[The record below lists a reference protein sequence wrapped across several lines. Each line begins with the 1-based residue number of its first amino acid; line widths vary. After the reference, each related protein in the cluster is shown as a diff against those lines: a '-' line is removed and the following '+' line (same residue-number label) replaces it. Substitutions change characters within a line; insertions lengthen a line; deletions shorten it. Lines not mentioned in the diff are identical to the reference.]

1 MINWNKKPY
10 SQDEFREAWGKATFA
25 DDAACTLGI
34 SVSTGSMKTLNRIA
48 EELELPT
55 LPLWNKNFTP
65 EEFTEAWNNSITVQ
79 EVAHKL
85 NAANSRGFK
94 ELATILKL
102 PEKADNTTVS
112 YSKEAFIS
120 AWEECDHLDEV
131 ADFLEVST
139 SKQSLAKL
147 LRVARSLGLP
157 AKKIKIHTTDTG
169 EDASAIIADW
179 IDWHTA
185 HYQVAP
191 LDTQVKISARKV
203 KELITA
209 KYGTPSIKWGLFQW
223 TLAVHRGYM
232 DPNVIT
238 TMTHKHH
245 LAHNPQAAAMAAALE
260 TQNEVS
266 DNRQLTDNTRQAP
279 VIEAKKW

>member
-10 SQDEFREAWGKATFA
+10 SQDEFREAWQNATFA
-25 DDAACTLGI
+25 DDAARTLGI
-34 SVSTGSMKTLNRIA
+34 NVSTGSLKTLNRIA
-48 EELELPT
+48 EELSLST
-55 LPLWNKNFTP
+55 LPLWNRTFTP
-65 EEFTEAWNNSITVQ
+65 EEFTQAWQNSLTLQ

-94 ELATILKL
+94 ELAAVLGL
-102 PEKADNTTVS
+102 PEKADNTAVS

-120 AWEECDHLDEV
+120 AWEQCDHLDEV
-131 ADFLEVST
+131 AEFLEVST

-147 LRVARSLGLP
+147 MRVARSLGLQ

-232 DPNVIT
+232 DPNIIT

-245 LAHNPQAAAMAAALE
+245 LAHNPQAAAVAAALE
-260 TQNEVS
+260 TQNEVP
-266 DNRQLTDNTRQAP
+266 DNRGLPERDRSAP